1 MMDINSM
8 KRVYFLGIGGIGMS
22 AIARYFKAAGASVSG
37 YDKTQ
42 TELTDGLVADNIPVH
57 FQEDISAI
65 PDCIDLVVYTPAVP
79 TDHKEYQYFIKNK
92 VPVLKRSEVLGL
104 LTENLFTIA
113 VSGTHGKTSITSM
126 TAHILKTTGRN
137 INAFIGGISANFNT
151 NLVLSKDATMVVV
164 EADEFDRSFLRLSP
178 DIAVISAIDADH
190 LDIYGSYEK
199 LEESFHLF
207 VEKIKPGGT
216 LIFNSKLNIPIS
228 KSISKVSYGIKDADY
243 YAENIRVEN
252 GCFIFN
258 VLGPGIEIKDIA
270 LGTPG
275 RHNIENALAA
285 STVCLKL
292 GVDKKTIAEA
302 LQSYRGVKRRFEF
315 RIRENNLVYI
325 DDYAH
330 HPEEIKAC
338 IQAARE
344 LFPRKKITG
353 VFQPHLFTRTRD
365 FADGFAKALE
375 GLDALVLMPIYP
387 ARELPIP
394 GIDSEFLFSK
404 IGLKE
409 KFISEKD
416 HLLETVAGIDSDI
429 YITMGAGD
437 IDQWVAP
444 IEKLLRN
451 KINTAEK

>member
-1 MMDINSM
+1 MDINSL

-22 AIARYFKAAGASVSG
+22 ALARYFKAAGASVSG

-42 TELTDGLVADNIPVH
+42 TELTDGLIADNISVH

-65 PDCIDLVVYTPAVP
+65 PAGIDLVVYTPAVP
-79 TDHKEYQYFIKNK
+79 TDHKEYQYFIRNK

-126 TAHILKTTGRN
+126 TAHILKTAGRN

-151 NLVLSKDATMVVV
+151 NLVLSKNATMVVA
-164 EADEFDRSFLRLSP
+164 EADEFDRSFLRLLP

-207 VEKIKPGGT
+207 VEKIKPGGM
-216 LIFNSKLNIPIS
+216 LIFNRKLNIPIS
-228 KSISKVSYGIKDADY
+228 KSISKNSYGIDDADY
-243 YAENIRVEN
+243 YAENIRIEN

-258 VLGPGIEIKDIA
+258 LLGPGIEIKDIM

-292 GVDKKTIAEA
+292 GVDKKIIAEA
-302 LQSYRGVKRRFEF
+302 LQSYSGVKRRFEF

-344 LFPRKKITG
+344 LFPGKKITS

-394 GIDSEFLFSK
+394 GIDSKFLFDK

-409 KFISEKD
+409 KFISEKN
-416 HLLETVAGIDSDI
+416 HLLEIVAGIDSDI
-429 YITMGAGD
+429 YLTMGAGD

-451 KINTAEK
+451 KINTTEK